1 MLSPRE
7 AMDGLFSGTRNK
19 YDAMSSGL
27 IDMISKIEQSLI
39 KKEEEYS
46 QEKELLDYALYEK
59 NQAKGEYDHQ
69 F

>member
-1 MLSPRE
+1 MLSPKL
-7 AMDGLFSGTRNK
+7 AMDGLISGTRNK
-19 YDAMSSGL
+19 YDVMSSGL
-27 IDMISKIEQSLI
+27 SDMKNKIEQSLI
-39 KKEEEYS
+39 TKEEEYS